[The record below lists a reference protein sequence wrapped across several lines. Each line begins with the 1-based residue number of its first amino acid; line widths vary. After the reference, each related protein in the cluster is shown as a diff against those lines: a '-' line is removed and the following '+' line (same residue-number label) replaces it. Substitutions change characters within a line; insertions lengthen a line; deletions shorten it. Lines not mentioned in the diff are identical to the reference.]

1 VRADPSWAEIY
12 LGACRPFGLE
22 VDREALTAAL
32 AETPWDHA
40 GPFEPTEE
48 ASYERVKAFDCAV
61 LGRLGYRELPDQ
73 LFRSI
78 EAAFAARESW
88 HVFPDVLPALE
99 ALAGQGVRR
108 AVISNWVWGAPELLH
123 DLKLARH
130 FEALVI
136 SSRVGYQKPQPEI
149 FEHALGLT
157 DVEPRRALH
166 VGDSY
171 AADAEG
177 ARAAGIQA
185 VLIDRA
191 IGDPSRARDE
201 RRDADVPV
209 VADLYGLLDLIGIPR
224 RAQPVLA

>member
-1 VRADPSWAEIY
+1 MRADPSWADIY
-12 LGACRPFGLE
+12 LSACRPFGLE

-48 ASYERVKAFDCAV
+48 ASYERVKSFDRAM
-61 LGRLGYRELPDQ
+61 LARLGYRELPDR

-78 EAAFAARESW
+78 EAAFSVRESW

-99 ALAGQGVRR
+99 ALADHGVRR

-123 DLKLARH
+123 DLELARH

-149 FEHALGLT
+149 FEHALELT
-157 DVEPRRALH
+157 GVERGRALH

-171 AADAEG
+171 AADVEG
-177 ARAAGIQA
+177 ARAAGIQP

-191 IGDPSRARDE
+191 IGDPSRAQDE

-209 VADLYGLLDLIGIPR
+209 VADLYGLLHLIGVPR
-224 RAQPVLA
+224 PAPRVLA